1 MEKDLILFNDKIS
14 KLTKEIVKYEDE
26 KGNLLLIPTG
36 NLMCKVEYLELDEI
50 GMKKALYEN
59 IVDKNET
66 YNKIK
71 VNRIIDKSSKT
82 GNKKDAGILI
92 DSEVEV
98 SQVWVVTNGLGLNK
112 SFKDK
117 EKALNLA
124 MALNNKYLEMAEL
137 CK

>member
-71 VNRIIDKSSKT
+71 VNRVIDKSSKT

-124 MALNNKYLEMAEL
+124 MTLNNKYLEMAEL

>member
-14 KLTKEIVKYEDE
+14 KVTKEITKYEDE

-82 GNKKDAGILI
+82 GNRKDAGILI

-98 SQVWVVTNGLGLNK
+98 SQVWIVTNGLGINK

-124 MALNNKYLEMAEL
+124 MTLNNKYLEMAEI
-137 CK
+137 C

>member
-14 KLTKEIVKYEDE
+14 KLTKKIVKYEDK

-82 GNKKDAGILI
+82 GNRKDAGILI

-98 SQVWVVTNGLGLNK
+98 SQVWVVTNGLGINK

-124 MALNNKYLEMAEL
+124 MTLNNKYLEMAEL
-137 CK
+137 K

>member
-14 KLTKEIVKYEDE
+14 KVTKEIVKYEDE

-36 NLMCKVEYLELDEI
+36 NLMCKAEYLELDEI

-82 GNKKDAGILI
+82 GNRKDAGILI
-92 DSEVEV
+92 DSKVEV
-98 SQVWVVTNGLGLNK
+98 SQVWIVTNGLGINK

-124 MALNNKYLEMAEL
+124 MTLNNKYLEMAEL
-137 CK
+137 K

>member
-59 IVDKNET
+59 IIDKNET

-71 VNRIIDKSSKT
+71 VNRVIDKSSKT
-82 GNKKDAGILI
+82 GNKKDAGTLI

-98 SQVWVVTNGLGLNK
+98 SQVWVVTNGLGINK

-124 MALNNKYLEMAEL
+124 MTLNNKYLQMAEL

>member
-82 GNKKDAGILI
+82 GNKKDAGTLI

-98 SQVWVVTNGLGLNK
+98 SQVWLVTNGLGINK

-124 MALNNKYLEMAEL
+124 MTLNNKYLEMAVL

>member
-14 KLTKEIVKYEDE
+14 KVTKEIVKYEDE

-82 GNKKDAGILI
+82 GNRKDAGILI

-98 SQVWVVTNGLGLNK
+98 SQVWIVTNGLGINK

-124 MALNNKYLEMAEL
+124 MTLNNKYLEMAEI
-137 CK
+137 C

>member
-1 MEKDLILFNDKIS
+1 MEKDLMLFNDKIS

-71 VNRIIDKSSKT
+71 VNRVIDKSSKT

-98 SQVWVVTNGLGLNK
+98 SQVWLVTNGLGINK

-124 MALNNKYLEMAEL
+124 MTLNNKYLEMAEL

>member
-71 VNRIIDKSSKT
+71 VNRIVDKSSKT
-82 GNKKDAGILI
+82 GNRKDAGILI

-98 SQVWVVTNGLGLNK
+98 SQVWVVTNGLGINK

-124 MALNNKYLEMAEL
+124 MTLNNKYLEMAEL
-137 CK
+137 K

>member
-82 GNKKDAGILI
+82 GNRKDAGILI

-98 SQVWVVTNGLGLNK
+98 SQVWVVTNGLGINK

-124 MALNNKYLEMAEL
+124 MTLNNKYLEMAEL
-137 CK
+137 K

>member
-14 KLTKEIVKYEDE
+14 KFTKEIVKYEDE

-71 VNRIIDKSSKT
+71 VNRIVDKSSKT
-82 GNKKDAGILI
+82 GNRKDAGILI

-124 MALNNKYLEMAEL
+124 MTLNNKYLEMAEL

>member
-71 VNRIIDKSSKT
+71 VNRIVDKSSKT
-82 GNKKDAGILI
+82 GNRKDAGILI

-98 SQVWVVTNGLGLNK
+98 SQVWVVTNGLGINK

-124 MALNNKYLEMAEL
+124 MTLNNKYLEMAEL

>member
-14 KLTKEIVKYEDE
+14 KVTKEIVKYEDE

-82 GNKKDAGILI
+82 GNRKDAGILI

-98 SQVWVVTNGLGLNK
+98 SQVWIVTNGLGINK

-124 MALNNKYLEMAEL
+124 MTLNNKYLEMAEL
-137 CK
+137 K

>member
-14 KLTKEIVKYEDE
+14 KVTKEIVKYEDE

-82 GNKKDAGILI
+82 GNRKNAN
-92 DSEVEV
+92 SY
-98 SQVWVVTNGLGLNK
+98 
-112 SFKDK
+112 
-117 EKALNLA
+117 A
-124 MALNNKYLEMAEL
+124 
-137 CK
+137 

>member
-82 GNKKDAGILI
+82 GNRKDAGILI

-124 MALNNKYLEMAEL
+124 MTLNNKYLEMAEL
-137 CK
+137 K

>member
-71 VNRIIDKSSKT
+71 VNRIVDKSSKT
-82 GNKKDAGILI
+82 GNRKDAGTLI

-124 MALNNKYLEMAEL
+124 MTLNKKYLEMAEL